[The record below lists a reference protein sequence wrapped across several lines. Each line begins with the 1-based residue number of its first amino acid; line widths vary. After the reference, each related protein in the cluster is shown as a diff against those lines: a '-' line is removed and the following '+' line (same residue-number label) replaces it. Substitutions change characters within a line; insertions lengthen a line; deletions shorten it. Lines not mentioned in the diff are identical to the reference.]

1 MTYEAYKIREVVQHP
16 DTNVPVFVRET
27 RKNPV
32 LVRHPDTGEVVEAM
46 PVDYETAEKEALEH
60 LVKET
65 QGEYNSALQQSTD
78 EIEHAEKMKA
88 DAIRKAD
95 ELIAAARDR
104 VSEVESRLK
113 GHKSELGAV
122 LELVGDDSD
131 WLGDGDESE
140 AQNADGGGLE
150 AEAAREAA
158 PTAEEAQTV

>member
-1 MTYEAYKIREVVQHP
+1 MTYEAYKIREVVEHP

-27 RKNPV
+27 RKTPV
-32 LVRHPDTGEVVEAM
+32 LVRHPDTNEVVEAM
-46 PVDYETAEKEALEH
+46 PVDYETAEKDALEH
-60 LVKET
+60 LVAET
-65 QGEYNSALQQSTD
+65 QGEYDAAVKLSND

-88 DAIRKAD
+88 DAIRRAD

-104 VSEVESRLK
+104 VGEVESRLR

-140 AQNADGGGLE
+140 AQDANGGGLE
-150 AEAAREAA
+150 AETAREAVPA
-158 PTAEEAQTV
+158 AEAAQTV